1 MKTEK
6 RGPGSTQKNSIGL
19 ALFDMDGLLFDTENL
34 FLSMSEETQRE
45 MGYDIPLDIHLETI
59 GRTFDEVRTI
69 FLQQM
74 GRNFPIQRFFDRTNK
89 KIYKRIEEQGI
100 PMKKGFHELLASLKQ
115 RGITS
120 ALASSS
126 PLFYIRRYLQLAD
139 LENSFFVIVGG
150 DEVEQGKPAPDIFLL
165 AAERAEID
173 PKECVVFEDS
183 NNGIRAA
190 HAAGMRPVMV
200 PDIKAPEEEV
210 RTMVYRIYSD
220 LSEAAADIDNIL
232 L

>member
-1 MKTEK
+1 KGAVELISSL
-6 RGPGSTQKNSIGL
+6 RS
-19 ALFDMDGLLFDTENL
+19 
-34 FLSMSEETQRE
+34 RE
-45 MGYDIPLDIHLETI
+45 
-59 GRTFDEVRTI
+59 V
-69 FLQQM
+69 
-74 GRNFPIQRFFDRTNK
+74 
-89 KIYKRIEEQGI
+89 
-100 PMKKGFHELLASLKQ
+100 AV
-115 RGITS
+115 

-126 PLFYIRRYLQLAD
+126 SL
-139 LENSFFVIVGG
+139 SVIERNLKSAGMLDMFSTVVGG
-150 DEVEQGKPAPDIFLL
+150 DEVEQGKPAPDIFLR

>member
-1 MKTEK
+1 
-6 RGPGSTQKNSIGL
+6 
-19 ALFDMDGLLFDTENL
+19 
-34 FLSMSEETQRE
+34 
-45 MGYDIPLDIHLETI
+45 
-59 GRTFDEVRTI
+59 
-69 FLQQM
+69 
-74 GRNFPIQRFFDRTNK
+74 
-89 KIYKRIEEQGI
+89 
-100 PMKKGFHELLASLKQ
+100 
-115 RGITS
+115 
-120 ALASSS
+120 
-126 PLFYIRRYLQLAD
+126 
-139 LENSFFVIVGG
+139 GG
-150 DEVEQGKPAPDIFLL
+150 DEVEQGKPAPDIFLR